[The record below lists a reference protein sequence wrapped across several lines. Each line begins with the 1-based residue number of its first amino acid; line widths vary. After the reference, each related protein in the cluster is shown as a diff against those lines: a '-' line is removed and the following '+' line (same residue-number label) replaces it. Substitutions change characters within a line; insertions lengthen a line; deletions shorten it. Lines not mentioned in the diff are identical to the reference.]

1 MTFSCPTFEFIMP
14 LKVHSLRY
22 QINIRILLLFCFIL
36 IFGFLLT
43 IFHAKRAVQAEMQS
57 SIQLAQ
63 QLVTFGFSQNLARQQ
78 WLAQLNTLKET
89 RHLHIQLKE
98 PSGNMLTELLSQRL
112 INQKNASLP
121 PFWFV
126 KLIGDNATTLE
137 HTLMTKDGETLIV
150 LIQANP
156 LNEIIEV
163 WEESLLFFSLLLLWM
178 TLILLVMHFI
188 FKGVLNAISLI
199 VAGLELITLGDY
211 HARLPAFLI
220 DDMNK
225 IANAINQLTA
235 QLQCTEQENRALT
248 QHILTIQEEER
259 QHLAQSLHD
268 ELGQS
273 LTAINV
279 MSVAIVRADESNN
292 AVIKES
298 CNTIIEL
305 SRHLMMVVRSMMKQL
320 HPLTLDMLGLKA
332 AIDDLI
338 HHWQS
343 LNKGMQIIFQC
354 DESIDCLPKSLNIQ
368 LFRIVQE
375 SLTNIMRHAN
385 AHQVIISLRLK
396 EDNQVLIS
404 IVDDGHGCS
413 FNDLSNGFGLL
424 SMRERVRSLNGEFN
438 VKSHKDQGVAIKVLI
453 PL

>member
-1 MTFSCPTFEFIMP
+1 
-14 LKVHSLRY
+14 
-22 QINIRILLLFCFIL
+22 
-36 IFGFLLT
+36 
-43 IFHAKRAVQAEMQS
+43 
-57 SIQLAQ
+57 
-63 QLVTFGFSQNLARQQ
+63 
-78 WLAQLNTLKET
+78 
-89 RHLHIQLKE
+89 
-98 PSGNMLTELLSQRL
+98 
-112 INQKNASLP
+112 
-121 PFWFV
+121 
-126 KLIGDNATTLE
+126 
-137 HTLMTKDGETLIV
+137 
-150 LIQANP
+150 
-156 LNEIIEV
+156 
-163 WEESLLFFSLLLLWM
+163 
-178 TLILLVMHFI
+178 
-188 FKGVLNAISLI
+188 
-199 VAGLELITLGDY
+199 
-211 HARLPAFLI
+211 
-220 DDMNK
+220 
-225 IANAINQLTA
+225 
-235 QLQCTEQENRALT
+235 
-248 QHILTIQEEER
+248 
-259 QHLAQSLHD
+259 
-268 ELGQS
+268 
-273 LTAINV
+273 
-279 MSVAIVRADESNN
+279 
-292 AVIKES
+292 
-298 CNTIIEL
+298 
-305 SRHLMMVVRSMMKQL
+305 MMKQL